1 MGSLLRPGVATMI
14 WSRDSLLLS
23 ILKTCRRNGGEG
35 RWALP
40 LARCTQKYPH
50 TAEVLPSSKC
60 FHTHHHTGTIAP
72 GKRWTSF
79 FLWDHGL
86 LEGKQHKSKITI
98 SLQSMVLTPI
108 SSSIAFTTKALI
120 ISPITKV
127 SLDFKSPF
135 QSPNNYHFSFIY
147 IGSLQLSSSCLSTLL
162 WKVNSAFSQRGD
174 PGKERWASSSVQ
186 AKEWGPAETAYGSFD
201 CNYIHSMRPIS
212 GEAVSLS
219 SEGINNA

>member
-23 ILKTCRRNGGEG
+23 ILKTCRRNGEG
-35 RWALP
+35 WALP

-60 FHTHHHTGTIAP
+60 LHAHHHTGTIAP

-79 FLWDHGL
+79 FLWEYGL

-108 SSSIAFTTKALI
+108 SSSNAFTTKALI

-127 SLDFKSPF
+127 SLDFESPF
-135 QSPNNYHFSFIY
+135 QSPNNYHFAFIY
-147 IGSLQLSSSCLSTLL
+147 IGKFAAVFILL
-162 WKVNSAFSQRGD
+162 INSPMESHQCIFPVRGSWEGPVGKQFSPSQR
-174 PGKERWASSSVQ
+174 
-186 AKEWGPAETAYGSFD
+186 
-201 CNYIHSMRPIS
+201 MRPSRNSIRI
-212 GEAVSLS
+212 LWL
-219 SEGINNA
+219 